1 MSKYSEVVTEF
12 NDRDCLVDALK
23 EHNFG
28 QGDIEVE
35 IHDRAQRLYDFQ
47 GRQTH
52 YLNTQG
58 DVAHVI
64 VRRQFVPG
72 ASNDLGFVLKA
83 EGKFA
88 MIRSAYD
95 SRQAC
100 SDAWVTALTDT
111 YNEKKFV
118 KEAKK
123 QGFNVKTKKS
133 VNGKTQIVMVR

>member
-1 MSKYSEVVTEF
+1 
-12 NDRDCLVDALK
+12 
-23 EHNFG
+23 
-28 QGDIEVE
+28 
-35 IHDRAQRLYDFQ
+35 
-47 GRQTH
+47 
-52 YLNTQG
+52 
-58 DVAHVI
+58 
-64 VRRQFVPG
+64 VPG
-72 ASNDLGFVLKA
+72 ASNDLGFVLKTD
-83 EGKFA
+83 GKYA

-111 YNEKKFV
+111 YNQKKFV